1 MKSEVPMAMTGDYIL
16 WNVGPCYLVEINQS
30 SNEVSTTSTFGKT
43 ETVCSFETSIDVLK
57 L

>member
-1 MKSEVPMAMTGDYIL
+1 MRFEVPMAVTGEYIL

-30 SNEVSTTSTFGKT
+30 SNEVFTTSTFGKT
-43 ETVCSFETSIDVLK
+43 ETVCSSEMLIDVLK

>member
-1 MKSEVPMAMTGDYIL
+1 MRYEVPMAVTGEYIL

-30 SNEVSTTSTFGKT
+30 SSEVSTTSTVGKT
-43 ETVCSFETSIDVLK
+43 ETVCSFETLIDVLK